1 MKKAL
6 QKVLKDKKGFTLA
19 ELLIVVAIIAILV
32 AISVP
37 IFTGQLQKSKEN
49 TDKAN
54 ERAAKVAAI
63 NKYLSD
69 GKTGTVNYIYNAL
82 EGSISEAG
90 SSVTIEGYNV
100 SEQPN
105 GSSENFKKGKA
116 VVKVTVTDG
125 KATVSWVAGKTS

>member
-49 TDKAN
+49 TDEAN
-54 ERAAKVAAI
+54 ERAAKAAAV
-63 NKYLSD
+63 NKYLAED
-69 GKTGTVNYIYNAL
+69 TTVQKIYYYNA
-82 EGSISEAG
+82 EAG
-90 SSVTIEGYNV
+90 TLTNTAPTSGTAGYNYGQTD
-100 SEQPN
+100 EHKN
-105 GSSENFKKGKA
+105 KC
-116 VVKVTVTDG
+116 VKVTIQGEDV
-125 KATVSWVAGKTS
+125 KVYWYPEP

>member
-37 IFTGQLQKSKEN
+37 IFTSQLDNSKEK

-54 ERAAKVAAI
+54 ERAAKAAAVSQ
-63 NKYLSD
+63 YMSD
-69 GKTGTVNYIYNAL
+69 STATGEKTYYYDADKGTIKTSPS
-82 EGSISEAG
+82 GI
-90 SSVTIEGYNV
+90 
-100 SEQPN
+100 
-105 GSSENFKKGKA
+105 KA
-116 VVKVTVTDG
+116 YGQKNTGIVKVVIDTNG
-125 KATVSWVAGKTS
+125 EPTVSWTAATP